1 MKKSILLLMVLLLLV
16 GCNKEENKKIKIGI
30 TQIVEHQALDSA
42 REGFEKAIIDSGL
55 DVEIEF
61 QNAQGEFANSQLI
74 ASSFVRD
81 KKDLILGISTPS
93 AQSIYNATKDIP
105 ILVTAVTDLESAG
118 LVGDNITGTSDMAP
132 IQEQFKIAKE
142 LLPNLKKIGVIYNT
156 SEQNSLVLIKKAK
169 VISEELGIEL
179 VEVGIS
185 SVNDMSVA
193 LDTILIKVDVLYTPT
208 DNLVVSAT
216 PLILEKANKNNVP
229 VIACIED
236 QVAQGALVTETIDYE
251 KLGYQTGEMAVKI
264 LKGEDIKG
272 MKVQTL
278 KDTDLIIN
286 RKSAEKYKIDL
297 KKLDEIKGV
306 KII

>member
-1 MKKSILLLMVLLLLV
+1 MKKSILLLLVLLSLA
-16 GCNKEENKKIKIGI
+16 GCKKEENKKIKIGI
-30 TQIVEHQALDSA
+30 SQIVEHEALDSA
-42 REGFEKAIIDSGL
+42 RRGFEKSLLDSGL

-74 ASSFVRD
+74 ANSFVKD

-93 AQSIYNATKDIP
+93 AQSVYNATKDIP

-118 LVGDNITGTSDMAP
+118 LTGDNITGTSDMAP
-132 IQEQFKIAKE
+132 VREQFQIAKR
-142 LLPNLKKIGVIYNT
+142 LLPDLKKIGVIYNT
-156 SEQNSLVLIKKAK
+156 SEQNSLVLIEKAHL
-169 VISEELGIEL
+169 IAQELQIEL

-185 SVNDMSVA
+185 SVNDMSMA
-193 LDTILIKVDVLYTPT
+193 LDMILTRVDALYTPT

-216 PLILEKANKNNVP
+216 PLILEKANKYNIP

-236 QVAQGALVTETIDYE
+236 QVLQGALVTVTIDYE

-264 LKGEDIKG
+264 LKGEDIKNI
-272 MKVQTL
+272 KVETL

-286 RKSAEKYKIDL
+286 KKSAEKYNIDL
-297 KKLDEIKGV
+297 KNIEKLKNV
-306 KII
+306 RII